1 MVKRAFTL
9 PILFLVV
16 SQVLCPAQD
25 KPDSKEKRTWGASHM
40 ITREGDGKD
49 TSLQFFD
56 ISQGPEHLLGSF
68 SLVRQREGAPL
79 LIHGHLN
86 KSGEFTPN
94 FSLQVSDL
102 EDRDWKTIESS
113 LSDKVDLTLTAAPH
127 IERLLL
133 RIELDA
139 LQLYIGKFKF
149 CRVVVQTGESEVLPM
164 AWLTENG
171 ESGK

>member
-1 MVKRAFTL
+1 MVKHTL
-9 PILFLVV
+9 TLT
-16 SQVLCPAQD
+16 VLLLAGTQALCLAQA
-25 KPDSKEKRTWGASHM
+25 KPEPKEKRIWGASHH
-40 ITREGDGKD
+40 ITRVGDGKD

-68 SLVRQREGAPL
+68 SMVRQREGAPL
-79 LIHGHLN
+79 FIHGHLN

-133 RIELDA
+133 RIQLDA
-139 LQLYIGKFKF
+139 LQPYIGRFKF

-171 ESGK
+171 E

>member
-1 MVKRAFTL
+1 MVKHTL
-9 PILFLVV
+9 TLT
-16 SQVLCPAQD
+16 VLLLAGTEALCLAQA
-25 KPDSKEKRTWGASHM
+25 KPEPKEKRIWGASHH

-56 ISQGPEHLLGSF
+56 ISEGPEHLLGSF
-68 SLVRQREGAPL
+68 SLVRQRVGAPL

-94 FSLQVSDL
+94 FSLEVSDL
-102 EDRDWKTIESS
+102 KDRDWKTIESS

-133 RIELDA
+133 RIQLDA
-139 LQLYIGKFKF
+139 LQPYIGKFKF

-171 ESGK
+171 E